1 MWDDDPEL
9 AGKNAETYLKRR
21 QRSTMEECSIAIDGR
36 NENILFGIVVYMSKP
51 KDVEEL
57 VTNLFD
63 IVLAKAD
70 KIYLVTV
77 NLYGHLDSAER
88 TYRHS
93 LSSVKE
99 AYEKREQN
107 LIQKFKSHL
116 KVKPLLEEEKT
127 LVIT

>member
-1 MWDDDPEL
+1 M
-9 AGKNAETYLKRR
+9 
-21 QRSTMEECSIAIDGR
+21 
-36 NENILFGIVVYMSKP
+36 FGIVVYISRP

-77 NLYGHLDSAER
+77 NLYDRLDSAER
-88 TYRHS
+88 TYKHS

-99 AYEKREQN
+99 AYEKRSKSSFRN
-107 LIQKFKSHL
+107 LR
-116 KVKPLLEEEKT
+116 
-127 LVIT
+127 VIRR